1 MAERLTDSQLNLPLF
16 PLAGHVLPGG
26 TMRLRIFEPR
36 YIRMVKEA
44 CNGNECRPIGMCM
57 LNDNGQVDNN
67 THIHAIGTAVTIVD
81 FEQLKDGLLGITV
94 AGHGLFKVQDIKVQE
109 DGLRV
114 GHVRQLSGWSPQ
126 LLEPQDEFLAKQ
138 LQEIYQAYPE
148 LSVAASDSE
157 LQRADWIC
165 LRWLELLPISA
176 ATKQEL
182 LQHDDCSA
190 ALNFLRDLVME
201 SKQ

>member
-16 PLAGHVLPGG
+16 PLSGHVLPGG

-36 YIRMVKEA
+36 YLRMVKEA
-44 CNGNECRPIGMCM
+44 CHGNESRPIGVCM
-57 LNDNGQVDNN
+57 LNKQGQVEHN
-67 THIHAIGTAVTIVD
+67 TDIHAIGTAVTIVD

-94 AGHGLFKVQDIKVQE
+94 AGHGLFEIQSIDAQA

-114 GHVRQLSGWSPQ
+114 GQVRPLKGWPPQ
-126 LLEPQDEFLAKQ
+126 LLAPHDEFLAEQ
-138 LQEIYQAYPE
+138 LQEIYQTYPE